1 MLSYLLKY
9 MEDYQISYLKEQFVE
24 EVIELLELKK
34 QQVIYKIEEKL
45 KEDSDLDVYSE
56 LTENIDYYI

>member
-9 MEDYQISYLKEQFVE
+9 MEDYLINYLKEQFVE
-24 EVIELLELKK
+24 EVLELLELKK
-34 QQVIYKIEEKL
+34 QQVIHKIEEKL

-56 LTENIDYYI
+56 LTENLDYYI

>member
-1 MLSYLLKY
+1 MDRSNCRRGNR
-9 MEDYQISYLKEQFVE
+9 IAWV
-24 EVIELLELKK
+24 KK

-56 LTENIDYYI
+56 LTENLDYYI

>member
-1 MLSYLLKY
+1 MLSYLLNY
-9 MEDYQISYLKEQFVE
+9 MEDYQIEYLKEQFTE
-24 EVIELLELKK
+24 EVIEILELKK

-45 KEDSDLDVYSE
+45 RENSELDIYSE

>member
-9 MEDYQISYLKEQFVE
+9 MEDYQINYLKEQFVE

-56 LTENIDYYI
+56 LTENLDYYI